1 MDSVLFY
8 ASLVLG
14 VPLTLLGAIVCAR
27 WYFFWR
33 RNFDGSLITY
43 GPFERVRHPFYA
55 GFLAFTVGLALVMPA
70 ADTTALAIIS
80 VMSIFYYMPKEEQEI
95 LNTRERAYREYMER
109 VPWRLIPGVY

>member
-1 MDSVLFY
+1 MDSVPFY

-95 LNTRERAYREYMER
+95 LKTRERAYREYMER